1 LARQPTHTHVTTAKE
16 LARPDHE
23 DTVEVKGVK
32 HTMRILVTIFGRL
45 AVTAFALSTSVSA
58 FTVHQSFKELAAKYD
73 AFILDQFGVLH
84 NGVTTL
90 DGVPECIEYLHKQ
103 GKKLIILSN
112 TSAPSH
118 AALAKLSKLGL
129 SADRFCGAVTS
140 GEEASKY
147 IRAVYGS
154 DAAAPRRALLFTWD
168 PFTDPGNPRLTV
180 TPEDFLQECGSV
192 EVATSIDD
200 ADFVL
205 FHGSEILYRGNS
217 PTLAMPLDF
226 IDSGDLD
233 TIRPILQECIERSL
247 DMVCANPDNVVVKP
261 DSSLAHMP
269 GTIAKAYLDMGG
281 TGKIFG
287 KPQVEHFEACLDQ
300 LGLDND
306 RVAHVGD
313 SLHHDVAGANACGI
327 ASVFVTSGIHADA
340 LGTSFGEMVD
350 ENRLKQLLERESIV
364 PTHVMSAFRL

>member
-1 LARQPTHTHVTTAKE
+1 
-16 LARPDHE
+16 
-23 DTVEVKGVK
+23 
-32 HTMRILVTIFGRL
+32 M
-45 AVTAFALSTSVSA
+45 AFSTCVSA
-58 FTVHQSFKELAAKYD
+58 FTVHQSFKELTDKYD

-118 AALAKLSKLGL
+118 VALANLSRLGL

-154 DAAAPRRALLFTWD
+154 DAKAPRRALLFTWD
-168 PFTDPGNPRLTV
+168 PFTDPENPRLTV
-180 TPEDFLQECGSV
+180 TPDAFLQECGSV
-192 EVATSIDD
+192 EVASSIED

-205 FHGSEILYRGNS
+205 FHGSEIWYRGNS
-217 PTLAMPLDF
+217 PKLAVPLNF
-226 IDSGDLD
+226 INSGDLD
-233 TIRPILQECIERSL
+233 TIIRPILQDCIERGL

-261 DSSLAHMP
+261 DRSLAHMP
-269 GTIAKAYLDMGG
+269 GTMAKAYLDMGG
-281 TGKIFG
+281 TGRIFG
-287 KPQVEHFEACLDQ
+287 KPQVGHFEACLDQ
-300 LGLDND
+300 LDIDKD

-313 SLHHDVAGANACGI
+313 SLHHDVAGATACGI

-340 LGTSFGEMVD
+340 LGTLFGETVD
-350 ENRLKQLLERESIV
+350 ENRLKEFLESESIV
-364 PTHVMSAFRL
+364 PTHVVSAFRL

>member
-1 LARQPTHTHVTTAKE
+1 
-16 LARPDHE
+16 
-23 DTVEVKGVK
+23 
-32 HTMRILVTIFGRL
+32 MRILVTILERV
-45 AVTAFALSTSVSA
+45 AVTAIALSTCVSA

-112 TSAPSH
+112 TSAPSS

-129 SADRFCGAVTS
+129 SADLFCGAITS

-154 DAAAPRRALLFTWD
+154 DAAPRRALLFTWD
-168 PFTDPGNPRLTV
+168 PFTDPRNPRLTV
-180 TPEDFLQECGSV
+180 TPEDFLHECGSV
-192 EVATSIDD
+192 EVASSIED

-205 FHGSEILYRGNS
+205 FHGSEIWYRGNS
-217 PTLAMPLDF
+217 PKLAMPLDF

-233 TIRPILQECIERSL
+233 TVRPILQDCIARSL

-261 DSSLAHMP
+261 DASLAHMP

-300 LGLDND
+300 LGLDKD

-313 SLHHDVAGANACGI
+313 SLHHDVAGATACGI
-327 ASVFVTSGIHADA
+327 ASVFITSGIHANA
-340 LGTSFGEMVD
+340 LGTSFGQTVD
-350 ENRLKQLLERESIV
+350 ENILKQLLQRESIV